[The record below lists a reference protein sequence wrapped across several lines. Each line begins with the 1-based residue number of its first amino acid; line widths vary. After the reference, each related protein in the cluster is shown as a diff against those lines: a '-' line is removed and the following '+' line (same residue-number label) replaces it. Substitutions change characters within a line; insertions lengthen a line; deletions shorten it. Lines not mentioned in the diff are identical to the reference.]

1 MGLANRLSI
10 RSKLVFLLLA
20 TSIVSILIIAWQ
32 GYQSAREAMNEATY
46 NQLNTL
52 RSAKVQQIDSYF
64 SNISNQVQGFAHNRV
79 VIDAV
84 NEFRTA
90 FHLANRESTTEDQKK
105 LVESFYRKE
114 FIPRLKN
121 RIGGE
126 HEVKHFVPKTA
137 ASSYLQYHYIVD
149 NPSEIGKKDTLVK
162 AEKDGSYFA
171 QVHQR
176 YHESLQGLIKQF
188 GYYDLF
194 LIDHETGDIVYS
206 VFKEIDFA
214 TNLYDGAFSS
224 SNFSRLIR
232 NVDENKKRNKVKF
245 QDFDLYLPS
254 YGAPAAFAAITI
266 YDGLEVAGILAV
278 QMPIGEL
285 NNVLT
290 SNRSWEKSGMGE
302 SGEVFVVGRNRL
314 MRSDSRFLEQHRER
328 YLDQLKKIGTPENN
342 IQRIDKLNTTILF
355 QHIAGE
361 AVDRAFGGETG
372 TSQVIDYRGV
382 PVISSYSPLRTYG
395 MDWAI
400 LAEMDVN
407 EVNQPVDK
415 FRRKVMVYASVL
427 GIIITL
433 LALIV
438 ANYFTRPLHVSSS
451 GIASCWAR

>member
-1 MGLANRLSI
+1 MPS
-10 RSKLVFLLLA
+10 
-20 TSIVSILIIAWQ
+20 
-32 GYQSAREAMNEATY
+32 
-46 NQLNTL
+46 
-52 RSAKVQQIDSYF
+52 
-64 SNISNQVQGFAHNRV
+64 NRV

-232 NVDENKKRNKVKF
+232 NVDENKKT
-245 QDFDLYLPS
+245 QQS
-254 YGAPAAFAAITI
+254 
-266 YDGLEVAGILAV
+266 
-278 QMPIGEL
+278 
-285 NNVLT
+285 
-290 SNRSWEKSGMGE
+290 
-302 SGEVFVVGRNRL
+302 
-314 MRSDSRFLEQHRER
+314 
-328 YLDQLKKIGTPENN
+328 
-342 IQRIDKLNTTILF
+342 
-355 QHIAGE
+355 
-361 AVDRAFGGETG
+361 
-372 TSQVIDYRGV
+372 
-382 PVISSYSPLRTYG
+382 
-395 MDWAI
+395 
-400 LAEMDVN
+400 
-407 EVNQPVDK
+407 
-415 FRRKVMVYASVL
+415 
-427 GIIITL
+427 
-433 LALIV
+433 
-438 ANYFTRPLHVSSS
+438 
-451 GIASCWAR
+451 